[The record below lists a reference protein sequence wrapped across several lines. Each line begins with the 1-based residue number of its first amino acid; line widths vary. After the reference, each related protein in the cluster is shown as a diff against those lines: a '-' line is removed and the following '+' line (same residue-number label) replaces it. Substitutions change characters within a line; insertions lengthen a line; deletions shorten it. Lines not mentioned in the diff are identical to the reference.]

1 MLRKILLIVGV
12 LILAVVLAAAVQPDD
27 FRMER
32 SIVIN
37 APAEKVFPMLNDLGQ
52 WSAWSP
58 WEKKDASM
66 KRKLSTPSTGVGAS
80 YDWQGNSDVGTG
92 RMLITEATP
101 PNKLVIQL
109 DFIEP
114 FAARNTSAFNLTDQ
128 GRGTLVTWSLEGK
141 NNFVSKL
148 MQVFVSMDS
157 MVGPDY
163 ETGLKNLKTL
173 AEK

>member
-1 MLRKILLIVGV
+1 MLKKIGLILTV
-12 LILAVVLAAAVQPDD
+12 LIAALLVAAATRPDS

-32 SIVIN
+32 SITIN
-37 APAEKVFPMLNDLGQ
+37 APADKIFPLLNDLGQ

-58 WEKKDASM
+58 WEKKDAAM
-66 KRKLSTPSTGVGAS
+66 KRQLSSPSAGVGAS

-92 RMLITEATP
+92 RMQITESATP
-101 PNKLVIQL
+101 HKLVIQL

-114 FAARNTSAFNLTDQ
+114 FAARNTSAFTLKPQ
-128 GRGTLVTWSLEGK
+128 SGGTQVTWSLAGQ

-163 ETGLKNLKTL
+163 EAGLKNLKAL
-173 AEK
+173 AEQ

>member
-1 MLRKILLIVGV
+1 MLKKIVLILGV
-12 LILAVVLAAAVQPDD
+12 LILALVVAAATRPDD

-32 SIVIN
+32 NIVIN

-52 WSAWSP
+52 WGAWSP
-58 WEKKDASM
+58 WEKKDAAM
-66 KRKLSTPSTGVGAS
+66 KRKLSSPSAGVGAN
-80 YDWQGNSDVGTG
+80 YDWQGNSEVGTG
-92 RMLITEATP
+92 RMLITESTA

-114 FAARNTSAFNLTDQ
+114 FAARNTSAFNLKPQ
-128 GRGTLVTWSLEGK
+128 GSGTQVTWSLEGK

-163 ETGLKNLKTL
+163 EAGLKNLKAL

>member
-1 MLRKILLIVGV
+1 MPKKIFLLVGLALV
-12 LILAVVLAAAVQPDD
+12 LLLAYAVTRPDS

-37 APAEKVFPMLNDLGQ
+37 APAEKIFPILNDLGQ

-58 WEKKDASM
+58 WEKKDAAM
-66 KRKLSTPSTGVGAS
+66 KRKLSSPSSGVGAS
-80 YDWQGNSDVGTG
+80 YDWQGNSEVGTG
-92 RMLITEATP
+92 RMIITESAA
-101 PNKLVIQL
+101 PNKLGIQL

-114 FAARNTSAFNLTDQ
+114 FAARNMSAFNLKPQ
-128 GRGTLVTWSLEGK
+128 GNGTQVTWSLEGK

-163 ETGLKNLKTL
+163 EAGLKNLKAL

>member
-1 MLRKILLIVGV
+1 MLKKLSLFVGLALILL
-12 LILAVVLAAAVQPDD
+12 LAYAATRPDS

-37 APAEKVFPMLNDLGQ
+37 APAEKVFPLLNDLDQ
-52 WSAWSP
+52 WNAWSP
-58 WEKKDASM
+58 WEKKDTAM
-66 KRKLSTPSTGVGAS
+66 TRKLSSPSSGVGAS
-80 YDWQGNSDVGTG
+80 YDWQGNSEVGTG
-92 RMLITEATP
+92 RMLITESTA

-109 DFIEP
+109 EFIEP
-114 FAARNTSAFNLTDQ
+114 FAARNTSAFQLAPQ
-128 GRGTLVTWSLEGK
+128 GSGTQVTWSLEGN

-163 ETGLKNLKTL
+163 EAGLKTL
-173 AEK
+173 KALAEK